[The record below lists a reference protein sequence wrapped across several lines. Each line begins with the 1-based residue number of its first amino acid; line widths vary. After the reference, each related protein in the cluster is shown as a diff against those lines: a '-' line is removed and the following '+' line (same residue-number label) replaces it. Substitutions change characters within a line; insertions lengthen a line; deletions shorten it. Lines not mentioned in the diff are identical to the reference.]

1 MSQQLGIIHKTRD
14 NARIVDGDSS
24 PARANAEQ
32 AWWEW
37 VTEHVGHRLRAYSE
51 GLSEEIGE
59 AMAEYVGQRVGPLER
74 ELELLRRE
82 FTVLRQEVGVERGL
96 RDLRA
101 EVAAARKEV
110 PKLPAIASRLE
121 AEQARLQRELDATKD
136 KLGKLRVDQSITD
149 YNLREMRKQAQA
161 SAGASIEMEFE
172 GTSSHFQIKAA
183 HPDAAKTLREFA
195 AGIISGQADGTIWLP
210 GSAGT
215 A

>member
-24 PARANAEQ
+24 PARANSEQ

-37 VTEHVGHRLRAYSE
+37 VTKHVGHRLRAYSE

-59 AMAEYVGQRVGPLER
+59 AMAEYVGQKVDPLKR

-82 FTVLRQEVGVERGL
+82 FTVLRQEAGLERGL
-96 RDLRA
+96 RDLRPKWRQHQRGA
-101 EVAAARKEV
+101 EAAGDRVAPRSGASAPAA
-110 PKLPAIASRLE
+110 
-121 AEQARLQRELDATKD
+121 ELDATKD

-172 GTSSHFQIKAA
+172 GRAA
-183 HPDAAKTLREFA
+183 IFK
-195 AGIISGQADGTIWLP
+195 
-210 GSAGT
+210 
-215 A
+215 